1 MLVLACFG
9 AVVRQN
15 LMAVILFAFGA
26 VGSVNLVVV
35 VSLLSAT

>member
-1 MLVLACFG
+1 
-9 AVVRQN
+9 